1 MTVDGNAHVER
12 HVRRRRRGGRARGK
26 CGEMW
31 RGTAGG
37 GGQRGREGGVRLVRE
52 LTGGCCIDR
61 ENERAKVSRGWLAR
75 RVALAT
81 LVVPHPSGVRPPV
94 GRPENHPRTP
104 TTILSISLFFTLFLS
119 IYLSFLLFFIGLAIY
134 MYRTTDRYAYVRD
147 LFASLPRSSSI
158 CLPVARRC
166 APFLSEIIGTGP
178 AS

>member
-104 TTILSISLFFTLFLS
+104 TTILSISLFFTLFLF
-119 IYLSFLLFFIGLAIY
+119 IYLSYSFSS
-134 MYRTTDRYAYVRD
+134 
-147 LFASLPRSSSI
+147 ASRSI
-158 CLPVARRC
+158 CTERPTDMRTCEIFLPPSRGLLRSAFRSHVDAR
-166 APFLSEIIGTGP
+166 LSFQK
-178 AS
+178 